1 MQISIIVPCYNA
13 VGKIE
18 RCLSSLQAIDFSAD
32 QFEVIF
38 VDDCSTDGSYA
49 LLQRHAKAQPN
60 WHLYQLTKNSGSP
73 SAPRNK
79 GLAEACGDYVFF
91 LDSDDEI
98 FPDTLTIH
106 LQHAKLTDACIVRGY
121 LIADAGRVQQ
131 PMNKVHNWQTSLT
144 REQRIA
150 AIISHQSTIPCS
162 LIKRS
167 LLQSQQITWPEAI
180 RMGEDSYFLA
190 QVLSVA
196 QKVEYLE
203 HPTYIY
209 NQRRSFVASST
220 QSYGARELS
229 NHLHV
234 WQAVQQFMA
243 SAGVNYF
250 ALRLQKALQ
259 AVLAS
264 LVFRNR
270 YDIDKT
276 LFLQFAEF
284 VSNNWPLITTF
295 NYIPRN
301 RELLQTLLQRDYVSF
316 CALCKPRLLIAGY
329 DLKFIR
335 PVLPA
340 LADYFTLE
348 LDEWPGHNSHNPAD
362 SLKKLSQADYI
373 WCEWLLGNAVWYSQ
387 HKTAEQKL
395 VSRMHRFEL
404 SREFGEQ
411 VTLDG
416 VNAITTV
423 SVLFFE
429 RLLERFPAIPRQ
441 KVRLLPNFVDV
452 AGYQQTQFTDSRFT
466 LAMIGYVPAK
476 KGLLQGLQILA
487 ALRQKDQRYQLK
499 LFGKAPTDLPWLSN
513 HPDELAYFADCQQQ
527 IAALGLTNAV
537 EFVGFADIKQALAQ
551 YQVGFVLSVS
561 DSVRE
566 LPGFES
572 FHLAVADAYA
582 AGAVGLV
589 KHWIGSEYVYPSQM
603 ISPDQ
608 QSLIQQIWQLTHD
621 EAAYR
626 ELQQLG
632 LNFINQHYS
641 AAQFVQ
647 RVRQLYD
654 EI

>member
-1 MQISIIVPCYNA
+1 MHISVIVPCYNA

-18 RCLSSLQAIDFSAD
+18 RCLSSLQAIDFAAE

-38 VDDCSTDGSYA
+38 VDDCSSDGTLA
-49 LLQRHAKAQPN
+49 LLNQQAKTQPN
-60 WHLYQLTKNSGSP
+60 WRVFQLANNSGSP

-79 GLAEACGDYVFF
+79 GLLEARGDYVFF

-98 FPDTLTIH
+98 FPDTLNKH
-106 LQHAKLTDACIVRGY
+106 YQHALQTNACIVRGY
-121 LIADAGRVQQ
+121 LIADTGREQLE
-131 PMNKVHNWQTSLT
+131 MNKVHNWQADLT
-144 REQRIA
+144 RQQRIA
-150 AIISHQSTIPCS
+150 AIIAHQSTIPCS

-167 LLQSQQITWPEAI
+167 LLQQHTITWPEAL

-196 QKVEYLE
+196 EQVEYLY

-229 NHLHV
+229 NHLIV
-234 WQAVQQFMA
+234 WQGVQQA
-243 SAGVNYF
+243 LAGAGVDYF
-250 ALRLQKALQ
+250 ALRLQKGLQ

-264 LVFRNR
+264 LIFRNR
-270 YDIDKT
+270 YDIDET
-276 LFLQFAEF
+276 LFLQFADF
-284 VSNNWPLITTF
+284 IAQNWPRIATF

-301 RELLQTLLQRDYVSF
+301 RELLQTLLERDFSGF
-316 CALCKPRLLIAGY
+316 SALCKPRLLIAGY

-340 LADYFTLE
+340 LAEYFTLDV
-348 LDEWPGHNSHNPAD
+348 DEWPGHNSHD
-362 SLKKLSQADYI
+362 ETLSRQKLSQADYI
-373 WCEWLLGNAVWYSQ
+373 WCEWLLGNVVWYSQ
-387 HKTAEQKL
+387 HKTPQQKL
-395 VSRMHRFEL
+395 VCRMHRFEL

-411 VTLDG
+411 LNLSG
-416 VNAITTV
+416 VDAITAV

-429 RLLERFPAIPRQ
+429 RLMERFPAIPRQ

-452 AGYQQTQFTDSRFT
+452 AGYEQVSFADSRFT

-476 KGLLQGLQILA
+476 KGLLHALQILA
-487 ALRQKDQRYQLK
+487 ELRQQDSRYRLK
-499 LFGKAPTDLPWLSN
+499 LFGKAPADLPWLKN
-513 HPDELAYFADCQQQ
+513 HPDELAYFADCEQH
-527 IAALGLTNAV
+527 IRDLGLTDAV
-537 EFVGFADIKQALAQ
+537 EHVGFADIKKALAQ
-551 YQVGFVLSVS
+551 HQVGFVLSVS
-561 DSVRE
+561 ESMRE

-589 KHWIGSEYVYPSQM
+589 KHWTGSEYVYPEVL
-603 ISPDQ
+603 ISKDQ
-608 QSLIQQIWQLTHD
+608 QALTQRVWQLSHD

-626 ELQQLG
+626 ELHQQG
-632 LNFINQHYS
+632 VSFITKHYS
-641 AAQFVQ
+641 ANQFVTK
-647 RVRQLYD
+647 VRQLFD